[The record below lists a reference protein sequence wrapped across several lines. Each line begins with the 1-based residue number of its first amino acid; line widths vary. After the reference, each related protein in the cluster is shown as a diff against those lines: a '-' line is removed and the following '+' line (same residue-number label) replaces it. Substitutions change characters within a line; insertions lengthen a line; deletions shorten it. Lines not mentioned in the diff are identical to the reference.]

1 LKFAL
6 IEREKGSASDR
17 MGQVRPKHGM
27 VATAAA
33 VVHQS
38 EAWFNFT
45 NSFCTKRI
53 FFLLLKFVFGSFGQL
68 AMRAEHF
75 CAFLADKLV

>member
-1 LKFAL
+1 MQCVLGRLLKFAL

-45 NSFCTKRI
+45 NPFCTKQI
-53 FFLLLKFVFGSFGQL
+53 FFCITKVRFWQL
-68 AMRAEHF
+68 WSIGYES
-75 CAFLADKLV
+75 